1 MFKRSD
7 GRWCEKITENGITK
21 YVYAKSERELLKK
34 LRTIEFNVNHGD
46 FFENIAADW
55 KEEHFA
61 TMKPNSRKPYNG
73 AYNRAIKHLS
83 GIRINDITK
92 EHILKII
99 NEMKQQDFAKK
110 TVATQILVLN
120 LIFKY
125 AKYND
130 LCSNNPCELIEPPKN
145 LKKTKREMPSEDD
158 IQKIIQNVDTD
169 PFGLFAYFLYYTGC
183 RFGEALAIQGKDID
197 LLKNEIHIEKSI
209 YYDNGAKIGTPKTES
224 GTRTIPLLDCLKK
237 NLPKIKKNQYLFS
250 HLEDRNEPYSQK
262 RIFTQWKK
270 YQERIGIACTPH
282 QLRHGY
288 ATLLFDA
295 GFSAKDAQLI
305 LGHATTEMTMDIY
318 THITASRAKN
328 NADKLNSF
336 VNETFSKQLW
346 FLTPF

>member
-1 MFKRSD
+1 MSAVF
-7 GRWCEKITENGITK
+7 G
-21 YVYAKSERELLKK
+21 
-34 LRTIEFNVNHGD
+34 
-46 FFENIAADW
+46 
-55 KEEHFA
+55 
-61 TMKPNSRKPYNG
+61 
-73 AYNRAIKHLS
+73 
-83 GIRINDITK
+83 
-92 EHILKII
+92 
-99 NEMKQQDFAKK
+99 
-110 TVATQILVLN
+110 
-120 LIFKY
+120 
-125 AKYND
+125 
-130 LCSNNPCELIEPPKN
+130 IEPEHRLYEYPLIVDAKRKTN
-145 LKKTKREMPSEDD
+145 FKKGYL
-158 IQKIIQNVDTD
+158 QWKIKSLIPNIWNNTD

-270 YQERIGIACTPH
+270 YQERIGITCTPH
-282 QLRHGY
+282 QLRQVY

-318 THITASRAKN
+318 TYITASRAKN
-328 NADKLNSF
+328 NADKLNFF
-336 VNETFSKQLW
+336 VNETFSK
-346 FLTPF
+346 